1 MCVCVIVVRCHDFF
15 LNFRIQI
22 MSYPGLFRKVNCDSE
37 VFFLRLPSVCL
48 CLLGA
53 GLPRSGHGNAFLLCL
68 LLVFLYFLLRASDRI
83 NEMTLKQLRPKSK
96 IRTDD
101 KKVLTMLCVHIREV
115 EKVCI
120 FSQYAK
126 FKKTVF

>member
-1 MCVCVIVVRCHDFF
+1 MCVIVVRCHDFIF
-15 LNFRIQI
+15 FKFRIHI
-22 MSYPGLFRKVNCDSE
+22 ISYPGLFRKVNCDGE
-37 VFFLRLPSVCL
+37 VFFLRLPSVRL

-53 GLPRSGHGNAFLLCL
+53 GLPRSCHGNALLLCL
-68 LLVFLYFLLRASDRI
+68 LLVFFYFLLRASDRI

-115 EKVCI
+115 EKSMYFQSVCKI
-120 FSQYAK
+120 
-126 FKKTVF
+126 